1 MAYITEN
8 QLSNMMDVPVALPAT
23 DLRMGDWVVVST
35 VKVVAPMRLTY
46 RMANLNVMLATV
58 DTALVTNGNK
68 IYGNLGLAYLT
79 LRLNYSTGSPGAA
92 GGLDV
97 LVANALGIT
106 SRDASTSVVVTVP
119 GIYSWIV
126 ANNMQP
132 STDTVPLIP
141 TSTSIDFR
149 LAVTG
154 TVRLDLDAS

>member
-97 LVANALGIT
+97 LVANVLGIT

>member
-8 QLSNMMDVPVALPAT
+8 QLSNMMDAPVALPAT

-97 LVANALGIT
+97 LVANVLGIT

-132 STDTVPLIP
+132 STDTAPLIP

>member
-97 LVANALGIT
+97 LVANVLGIT

-132 STDTVPLIP
+132 STDTAPLIP

>member
-68 IYGNLGLAYLT
+68 IYGNLGLAYLA

-97 LVANALGIT
+97 LVANVLGIT